1 MATTISGRYDIRTVM
16 WAHELRSSQLSF
28 LTRLGTASAGQWG
41 ARENRLTGLGVAV
54 VVVVEE
60 DPAGDRPPPPLG
72 ICGGAGAGNLC
83 LDRGTGCCT
92 VTPCTFDRPLP
103 DVVPGNIRVA
113 VKITCGKITLGSFS
127 PTSFPVNVHIDL
139 WHVRLK
145 CVYASF
151 KKIEQRFQI
160 RKSVFF
166 FLITYFKTPF
176 PTEHDTNS
184 RHLLKTNALRLKLIT
199 IKTQTLKSE
208 MLFVCCLGECCNIC
222 WHIYIY

>member
-1 MATTISGRYDIRTVM
+1 MEDYSPSSPIANILYLVASLATTIISCSYDIRTVM

-60 DPAGDRPPPPLG
+60 DPAGDRPLPPLG

-92 VTPCTFDRPLP
+92 VTPCIFDRPLL

-113 VKITCGKITLGSFS
+113 VKIICVRITLITFS
-127 PTSFPVNVHIDL
+127 PTSFSFNVHIDL
-139 WHVRLK
+139 WRVQLK
-145 CVYASF
+145 CVYASL

-160 RKSVFF
+160 RKSVIFF
-166 FLITYFKTPF
+166 
-176 PTEHDTNS
+176 
-184 RHLLKTNALRLKLIT
+184 
-199 IKTQTLKSE
+199 
-208 MLFVCCLGECCNIC
+208 
-222 WHIYIY
+222 